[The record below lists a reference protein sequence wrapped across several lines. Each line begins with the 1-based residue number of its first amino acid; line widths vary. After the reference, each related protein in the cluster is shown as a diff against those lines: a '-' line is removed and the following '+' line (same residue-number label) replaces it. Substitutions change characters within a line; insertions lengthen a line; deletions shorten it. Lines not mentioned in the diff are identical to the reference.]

1 MLRRVYFILFVILSA
16 TGCELIDLRS
26 LDIRFN
32 VNPYGFLDIGESLV
46 VRFNIEPDKHSAFDA
61 VRMHMEGRSLELEST
76 WLDSKTVSLRPA
88 NIWQPG
94 GLYTLTINASIKASD
109 SGMFRVYEQLPFY
122 YGNPD
127 NKLRLLSFSIPPGG
141 VVESAESLVYTF
153 NRPVKMQG
161 FKNAFNLLPF
171 ADYRLEFSDD
181 LRIITVVPLQE
192 LPINTVF
199 KWHIKDLNS
208 DDDYVLDKM
217 YDGWFITQTD
227 TVFPEVIEICPV
239 SVSGFDYVFNHGIP
253 IDNALLQKQPIGIVF
268 SKNMNFQTVRN
279 ALNITPAL
287 SGTLRQTDVDGRM
300 FVFLPSDFYIPL
312 TRYNLFVSTSALD
325 SNGLRLRENLS
336 VFFNT
341 QADFLR
347 VVSILDHNNT
357 PFDLDESVIN
367 SSTLDD
373 TRLTIDISF
382 DKSIPVE
389 QRAAAVSKIAV
400 VPHFPSIANYPTL
413 YQVRWSLDGFSVG
426 LFYRGLSVSD
436 TSLEYV
442 YRIVVTGKPTGIST
456 GSGEYMEDDVCAYF
470 YTY

>member
-1 MLRRVYFILFVILSA
+1 
-16 TGCELIDLRS
+16 
-26 LDIRFN
+26 
-32 VNPYGFLDIGESLV
+32 
-46 VRFNIEPDKHSAFDA
+46 
-61 VRMHMEGRSLELEST
+61 
-76 WLDSKTVSLRPA
+76 
-88 NIWQPG
+88 
-94 GLYTLTINASIKASD
+94 
-109 SGMFRVYEQLPFY
+109 
-122 YGNPD
+122 
-127 NKLRLLSFSIPPGG
+127 
-141 VVESAESLVYTF
+141 
-153 NRPVKMQG
+153 
-161 FKNAFNLLPF
+161 
-171 ADYRLEFSDD
+171 
-181 LRIITVVPLQE
+181 
-192 LPINTVF
+192 
-199 KWHIKDLNS
+199 
-208 DDDYVLDKM
+208 
-217 YDGWFITQTD
+217 
-227 TVFPEVIEICPV
+227 
-239 SVSGFDYVFNHGIP
+239 
-253 IDNALLQKQPIGIVF
+253 
-268 SKNMNFQTVRN
+268 
-279 ALNITPAL
+279 
-287 SGTLRQTDVDGRM
+287 M